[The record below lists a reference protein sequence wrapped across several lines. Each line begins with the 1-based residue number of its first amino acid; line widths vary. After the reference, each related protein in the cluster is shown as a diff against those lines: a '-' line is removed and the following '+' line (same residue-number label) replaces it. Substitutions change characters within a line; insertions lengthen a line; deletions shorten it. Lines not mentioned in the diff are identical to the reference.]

1 MHRAL
6 VHTSQSS
13 VHLLSEA
20 QLVSQYRRNYICIF
34 YPLSYLDQLP
44 RIGHCSLLS
53 DLIHYCSFGVAAEPP
68 KPRLLLILSIFES
81 YTAVI
86 GPKKRLWEGPRL
98 ILVYMSRDLCNM
110 ELKQIGFSQRGIMM
124 LCCARV
130 LRMTSHRS

>member
-53 DLIHYCSFGVAAEPP
+53 DLIHYCSFGVGGGAAQAQTVADIIHI
-68 KPRLLLILSIFES
+68 RILHSCNRAQEEVMGRASVDFGV
-81 YTAVI
+81 YV
-86 GPKKRLWEGPRL
+86 EGPL
-98 ILVYMSRDLCNM
+98 QY
-110 ELKQIGFSQRGIMM
+110 G
-124 LCCARV
+124 A
-130 LRMTSHRS
+130 